1 MTLETVEKFDMENF
15 ADLYESSIK
24 NEKKEGSV
32 VKGKV
37 ISIRNGEVFVDV
49 GLKSEGRISAK
60 EFLEPGQMLSELSL
74 NVGDQVE
81 VYIDRMEDRGGATSL
96 SRLMAMREEAWTKFE
111 DLHNKNENVQGV
123 IIGRVKG
130 GFAVDL
136 NGLIAFLPGSQVDI
150 RPIKDMAPL
159 MQITQPFRILK
170 MDQQQGNVVVSRRA
184 ILEESR
190 AEARDALLSNVS
202 EGTVL
207 EGTVKNI
214 TDYGAFVDLGSIDGL
229 LHITDISWNKIAH
242 PSEVLSLG
250 QVVKV
255 MVIKYNEETKRVSLG
270 LKQLEKNPWEGLVDK
285 FEIGNK
291 FKGTVTTI
299 TDYGAFV
306 ELQPGVE
313 GLVYHTEISWN
324 SRNAHPRKLIK
335 VGDKVD
341 VVILDI
347 DIAKHKIGLSIKQ
360 CQENPWKKFA
370 DNNPIGTQIEG
381 EIQNIADFGI
391 FVTLPDPDQTMGGIE
406 ALIPAV
412 ELSWDSK
419 PEIELK
425 KYNKG
430 DKIKAVVINTDV
442 DRERITLGVRQ
453 LSEDKLAPVFSNL
466 KKNEVVTSTVTE
478 VTKDGIEVEVAD
490 GLKAFIK
497 TNDLSKHKSE
507 QHPER
512 FGVGDKVD
520 AKIIS
525 VDPKDRKIVL
535 SIKAYEIEEEK
546 KTIAEYGSVD
556 SGASLGDILGVAL
569 SKEAASKPAK
579 VAKEKAEP
587 KKKAA
592 AKPKK

>member
-1 MTLETVEKFDMENF
+1 MTLNQAEKFEIENF
-15 ADLYESSIK
+15 ADLFENAIK
-24 NEKKEGSV
+24 NEKREGSV
-32 VKGKV
+32 VKGTV
-37 ISIRNGEVFVDV
+37 IAIRNGEVFVDV
-49 GLKSEGRISAK
+49 GLKSEGRIAAK
-60 EFLEPGQMLSELSL
+60 EFLEPGQALSDLKL
-74 NVGDQVE
+74 NVGDTVE
-81 VYIDRMEDRGGATSL
+81 VYIDRMEDRGGSTSL
-96 SRLMAMREEAWTKFE
+96 SRTMAMREEAWVKFE
-111 DLHNKNENVQGV
+111 EIHKKNENVNGV

-136 NGLIAFLPGSQVDI
+136 GGLIAFLPGSQVDI
-150 RPIKDMAPL
+150 RPIKDMSPL
-159 MQITQPFRILK
+159 MHISQPFRILK
-170 MDQQQGNVVVSRRA
+170 MDQVQGNVVVSRRA

-242 PSEVLSLG
+242 PSELLSLG

-270 LKQLEKNPWEGLVDK
+270 LKQLEANPWEGLTDK
-285 FEIGNK
+285 YEVGK
-291 FKGTVTTI
+291 RFKGAITTI

-306 ELQPGVE
+306 ELEPGVE

-324 SRNAHPRKLIK
+324 SRNAHPRKLVK
-335 VGDKVD
+335 TGDKVE
-341 VVILDI
+341 VVVLDI
-347 DIAKHKIGLSIKQ
+347 DISKHKIGLSVKQ
-360 CQENPWKKFA
+360 CQDNPWKKFA
-370 DNNPIGTQIEG
+370 DSHPIGTQIEG
-381 EIQNIADFGI
+381 VVQNIADFGI
-391 FVTLPDPDQTMGGIE
+391 FVALPDADNSLSGIE
-406 ALIPAV
+406 ALVPAV
-412 ELSWDSK
+412 ELSWESK

-442 DRERITLGVRQ
+442 ERERITLGVRQ
-453 LSEDKLAPVFSNL
+453 LSEDKLGGVFSNL
-466 KKNEVVTSTVTE
+466 KKNEVVTCTVVE
-478 VTKDGIEVEVAD
+478 VTKDGIEVEVTD
-490 GLKAFIK
+490 GLKSYIK
-497 TNDLSKHKSE
+497 KVDLSKHKSE
-507 QHPER
+507 QRPER

-525 VDPKDRKIVL
+525 IDDKTRKIAL
-535 SIKAYEIEEEK
+535 SIKAHEIDEEK

-569 SKEAASKPAK
+569 GKDIS
-579 VAKEKAEP
+579 AKEEAP

-592 AKPKK
+592 PKSKKKEDSAE